1 MKIIFIYLSLTECC
15 KPGWLEY
22 GSLCILPVGFQNREI
37 YPEKV
42 ASWKEAK
49 EFCEGK
55 NSNLISITN
64 AGLIWN
70 VLGKNRIVLLGL
82 NALSYALMVDANTN
96 VWTGGRRKVA
106 SL

>member
-37 YPEKV
+37 YPKKV
-42 ASWKEAK
+42 ASWNEAK

-64 AGLIWN
+64 AGLI
-70 VLGKNRIVLLGL
+70 
-82 NALSYALMVDANTN
+82 
-96 VWTGGRRKVA
+96 
-106 SL
+106 